1 MEGWQSQGREEVDLF
16 RNKEK
21 PHVCPQ
27 EVLDSPRGW
36 EESRGGEE
44 DLLFQRTFRE
54 VLGHSVCL
62 GRFRASSPV

>member
-27 EVLDSPRGW
+27 EVPDSPRAW

-54 VLGHSVCL
+54 VLGHS
-62 GRFRASSPV
+62 A